1 MVFPT
6 SRQAF
11 VVVGQAFVIIGLAS
25 TLVIA
30 GCQSAPRSRA
40 DAATAAACRAEVD
53 RVYAA
58 QNRAELSRRDQRDTP
73 FAGSYNS
80 GITSRGLGSLF
91 GRDNQ
96 VSSCVDGS
104 SGPNAGAATVD
115 TGTGPTFSPTAR

>member
-1 MVFPT
+1 MMVFSV

-11 VVVGQAFVIIGLAS
+11 VVFGLAS
-25 TLVIA
+25 TLGMA
-30 GCQSAPRSRA
+30 GCQPAPRSRA

-58 QNRAELSRRDQRDTP
+58 QNRAELSQRDQRDTP

-96 VSSCVDGS
+96 VSSCVSRS
-104 SGPNAGAATVD
+104 SGSNAGAASVD

>member
-1 MVFPT
+1 MTVFSI
-6 SRQAF
+6 SRQA
-11 VVVGQAFVIIGLAS
+11 LAIAGMAAI
-25 TLVIA
+25 LEMA

-58 QNRAELSRRDQRDTP
+58 QNRAELSQRDQRDTP

-80 GITSRGLGSLF
+80 GITSRGLGTLF

-96 VSSCVDGS
+96 VSSCVSQS
-104 SGPNAGAATVD
+104 SGSNAGAATVN
-115 TGTGPTFSPTAR
+115 TGTGPTFSPAAR